1 MSKEPQKQP
10 PRKGQFG
17 SKDKKESDK
26 KKTPKKATG
35 QPDTVPEPEPEPE
48 LKPKSKI
55 LPETKKETEI
65 LVPDSDGKIK
75 GILKRQ
81 KDLHPNLDPR
91 IFVPEIFRRLNK
103 PKIMVEI
110 VDEERSIIKSAK
122 IVNDVW
128 LEFKIGRGRK
138 SKRKVIILNQPK
150 VLEIHRDNPLL
161 SLILP
166 LRRSLIWH
174 VGGRAEATHDPEK
187 AQLDIPQI
195 SIATNQVK
203 VLLKSDVLEAAAKAT
218 PKTKTTI
225 LEIIL
230 AVGITLIGIASMYF
244 IVETTK
250 ALSQAGAP
258 VIP

>member
-1 MSKEPQKQP
+1 MSKKQKKSVTKTSPEPEETKTHK
-10 PRKGQFG
+10 KGQYG
-17 SKDKKESDK
+17 HPDTMNPSVK
-26 KKTPKKATG
+26 KKTESESKTTTKEIVETSK
-35 QPDTVPEPEPEPE
+35 QEIIEPIP
-48 LKPKSKI
+48 
-55 LPETKKETEI
+55 
-65 LVPDSDGKIK
+65 VPDKDGKIK
-75 GILKRQ
+75 KALTKY
-81 KDLHPNLDPR
+81 KMLHPNRDPR
-91 IFVPEIFRRLNK
+91 VFVPELVRRLNK

-110 VDEERSIIKSAK
+110 VDEERAVIKRAK

-128 LEFKIGRGRK
+128 LHFRQGRGK
-138 SKRKVIILNQPK
+138 NSKRQVIILNQPK

-174 VGGRAEATHDPEK
+174 VGARAEATHDPEK

-230 AVGITLIGIASMYF
+230 AVGITVIGVAAMYF
-244 IVETTK
+244 LVETTK
-250 ALSQAGAP
+250 ALANAGAP
-258 VIP
+258 MIP